1 MTLCDEEGRTSGY
14 AFYDSNGQPPS
25 PTEYNALV
33 RHYIQIIKEEDETLF
48 DTKSDVT
55 RYGISRTFPRR
66 AGIPKDQVEMVNR
79 WRNIERAGGRKP
91 NFDMADHYSDAS
103 QLGTLTW
110 RYSYAL

>member
-55 RYGISRTFPRR
+55 RYGISRTFRKTSELEP
-66 AGIPKDQVEMVNR
+66 G
-79 WRNIERAGGRKP
+79 ERAFLRIK
-91 NFDMADHYSDAS
+91 
-103 QLGTLTW
+103 LKW
-110 RYSYAL
+110 

>member
-1 MTLCDEEGRTSGY
+1 M
-14 AFYDSNGQPPS
+14 
-25 PTEYNALV
+25 
-33 RHYIQIIKEEDETLF
+33 RHYIQIIQEEDENLF
-48 DTKSDVT
+48 DAKSELV
-55 RYGISRTFPRR
+55 RYGISRTFRKTSETRARR

-79 WRNIERAGGRKP
+79 WRKIERAGGRKP